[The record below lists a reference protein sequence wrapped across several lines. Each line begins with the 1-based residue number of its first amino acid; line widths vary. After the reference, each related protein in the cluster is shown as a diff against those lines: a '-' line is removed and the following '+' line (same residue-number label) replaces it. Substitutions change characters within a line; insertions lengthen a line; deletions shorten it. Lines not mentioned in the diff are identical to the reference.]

1 MDWTKFNNHGES
13 NNHAFEV
20 MCNLLFEDW
29 CKQTYKEKIVQFSF
43 VNGDGGDGG
52 VEAYCVL
59 DDGNVVGVQSKW
71 FPMKI
76 EDSQIRQIETS
87 IQTAKKVR
95 PKISTYVV
103 CIPRDLGSKKIVRG
117 GGLAQNTE
125 ADRWDALIDKCKQSY
140 SDLEIILWDETRLQE
155 KLLQPE
161 TQGTYKYWFENTVV
175 FDQQFELSYSKAINS
190 WAKHKYIPEIHTLGY
205 IHEKLG
211 NFLGCLE
218 LAKKR
223 YEEVGRF
230 ANRLKALSRAYKD
243 ILALGF
249 SSSAKE
255 LEEKV
260 VKDIESIESW
270 LTLLIATKEAIK
282 DGGSTRFTIQPLGL
296 SCSVGDI
303 KDYSWNS
310 GRYFHYRDTEKLL
323 EDIEDDFFNLC
334 RLLEQSDSNKLI
346 FTGVQGT
353 GKTAGIVAEVSLML
367 QSNSHLPVIIHA
379 KDFSVGETWASIIT
393 KTLGL
398 NTEWNEID
406 LLCALQNATFLRKH
420 MNEDGLFVTPNCVIC
435 IDGIDEAPSW
445 KFWRDRI
452 DETAAFSAMF
462 PRIKFVFLSRP
473 YVFEDRY
480 ELAYRDC
487 FYSLPM
493 SGDGD
498 LEEICDKYFDVYR
511 VDIAENNWIKENLR
525 TPIAVKLFC
534 DIYGNRKI
542 DILPKNTVVL
552 TELFKAKINSLEQAY
567 SIEHHI
573 TGNSRLIYTSLVQLA
588 DLFAENNT
596 ISAQRIT
603 DIVSVPLKSHLQD
616 ILAFLANEGFI
627 YSYSRQ
633 EDDFSLPEVFYSWGI
648 QPAFD
653 YLIAQKI
660 FNRMVAGETIDIE
673 NVDGIYQM
681 LSLIS
686 IENGKLLTE
695 YSNVNVDNQEAFE
708 LICYALAN
716 CSLEI
721 AKEYTEY
728 VKHLMQ
734 YSVAEFRELYTLV
747 IQPVLRTENH
757 PLGAGLLDD
766 FLRGFANSA
775 ERDIWWSI
783 PSYLRDN
790 YDAEWRA
797 YSEIDFDSIKLKD
810 TDPYCAAPLAVA
822 WSLASVNNE
831 VRQSSRLKL
840 TTWGIAQPLE
850 FWELFKVC
858 ITINDE
864 QILEDIFAVVYGIAL
879 EQFICNEYL
888 EVASNWMIANVFSQ
902 EGLKTY
908 ENVAIRYYGSGLV
921 RIAISKGLLNEDIK
935 ELITPPYNYEPA
947 IMPLCK
953 EALDATRIGGYKAID
968 YDLARYVLCDHLDDY
983 FRNYAGC
990 DEYHACANQFLERY
1004 TARYEMAEV
1013 KIEGF
1018 IIALAYQYLLDQGW
1032 NPEIFWS
1039 YEDKKKFGVDIVI
1052 RRTHYHATHG
1062 AMSRIMTVAEK
1073 NVWLAKHRIEAVFAN
1088 EIPLHENCTLLQYV
1102 SDYSRLENF
1111 VNTYQDYVNKKNQ
1124 EALHCWF
1131 NADIMASP
1139 GFKEMDKEN
1148 IETWMNDT
1156 VLPPFEKWF
1165 SEHDGHIL
1173 LSSFTDVQNNISGVQ
1188 EAVWI
1193 ASCAVREV
1201 DFERFLSLIEGY
1213 FEDRAEMLNVNDFHT
1228 YQDCRCYCTPQ
1239 EACLVHYDR
1248 EINRSLLIPDNNGEI
1263 EVVKLTGEC
1272 LSADELETE
1281 KSFTFPSRFTRELT
1295 GIVYGD
1301 GYTYSDCNGRVIA
1314 NYSSDSENWGTQQNT
1329 LTIDADAIQ
1338 KGLATNKYKM
1348 FWLYRLYRE
1357 PSPKARERFPDI
1369 QHSTDRTY
1377 LVWKEGEVFKSKEL
1391 FLVQPVRENVSVD
1404 IPDEIK
1410 ALLEDYGISD
1420 DAESSE

>member
-20 MCNLLFEDW
+20 MCNLLFEAW

-76 EDSQIRQIETS
+76 EDSQIRQIESS

-103 CIPRDLGSKKIVRG
+103 CIPRDLGSKKIVKG

-125 ADRWDALIDKCKQSY
+125 ADRWIALVEKCKLSY
-140 SDLEIILWDETRLQE
+140 PDLEIILWDETRLQE
-155 KLLQPE
+155 RLLQPE
-161 TQGTYKYWFENTVV
+161 TQGAYKYWFENTVV
-175 FDQQFELSYSKAINS
+175 FDQQFELSYHKAVNS

-205 IHEKLG
+205 IHERLG
-211 NFLGCLE
+211 YFLGCDE
-218 LAKKR
+218 LSKKR
-223 YEEVGRF
+223 YDEVGRF
-230 ANRLKALSRAYKD
+230 VNRLEALSRAYKD
-243 ILALGF
+243 ILALGL

-255 LEEKV
+255 LEDKI
-260 VKDIESIESW
+260 VKDIESIGKW
-270 LTLLIATKEAIK
+270 LALLIAEKEAIK

-296 SCSVGDI
+296 SCSAGDI

-310 GRYFHYRDTEKLL
+310 GRYFHYRDAEKLL

-334 RLLEQSDSNKLI
+334 RLLEQNDSNKLI

-353 GKTAGIVAEVSLML
+353 GKTAGIVAEASLML

-379 KDFSVGETWASIIT
+379 KDYSEGENWASIIT
-393 KTLGL
+393 RTLGL

-406 LLCALQNATFLRKH
+406 LLCALQNAAFLRKH
-420 MNEDGLFVTPNCVIC
+420 MNEDELFVTPNCVIC
-435 IDGIDEAPSW
+435 VDGIDEATSW

-452 DETAAFSAMF
+452 EETVAFSVMF

-480 ELAYRDC
+480 ELAYSDC
-487 FYSLPM
+487 FHSLPM

-498 LEEICDKYFDVYR
+498 LEEICDKYFAAYR
-511 VDIAENNWIKENLR
+511 IDIGENNWIRENLK

-542 DILPKNTVVL
+542 DNLPQNTVVL
-552 TELFKAKINSLEQAY
+552 TELLKAKIYSLEQAY
-567 SIEHHI
+567 SIAHHI
-573 TGNSRLIYTSLVQLA
+573 TGNSRLVYTSLVQLA
-588 DLFAENNT
+588 ELFAENNT
-596 ISAQRIT
+596 IPAQKIAN
-603 DIVSVPLKSHLQD
+603 IVSEPLKSHLQD
-616 ILAFLANEGFI
+616 ILDFLANEGFI

-633 EDDFSLPEVFYSWGI
+633 EDDFALPEVFYSWGI

-660 FNRMVAGETIDIE
+660 FRRMTASEKVDIE

-695 YSNVNVDNQEAFE
+695 YPNVNMDNQEAFE

-721 AKEYTEY
+721 AKKYTEY

-734 YSVAEFRELYTLV
+734 YSVAEFREIYTLV
-747 IQPVLRTENH
+747 IQAVLRAENH
-757 PLGAGLLDD
+757 PLGAALLDD
-766 FLRGFANSA
+766 FLRGFTNPA

-783 PSYLRDN
+783 PTYLRDN

-797 YSEIDFDSIKLKD
+797 FSEINFDSIKLKD
-810 TDPYCAAPLAVA
+810 TDSHCAAPLAVA
-822 WSLASVNNE
+822 WSLSNVNNE

-840 TTWGIAQPLE
+840 TKWGIAQPLE
-850 FWELFKVC
+850 FFELFKMC
-858 ITINDE
+858 ITVNDE
-864 QILEDIFAVVYGIAL
+864 QILEDIFAVAYGIAL

-888 EVASNWMIANVFSQ
+888 EVVANWMIANVFSQ
-902 EGLKTY
+902 EGLKIY

-921 RIAISKGLLNEDIK
+921 RIAISKGLVNENIK
-935 ELITPPYNYEPA
+935 ELIRPPYNYEPA

-953 EALDATRIGGYKAID
+953 EALDATRMGGYKAID

-990 DEYHACANQFLERY
+990 DDYHACANQFLEQY
-1004 TARYEMAEV
+1004 MAKYEIAEV

-1039 YEDKKKFGVDIVI
+1039 YEDKRKFGVDIVI
-1052 RRTHYHATHG
+1052 RRTYYPATHG
-1062 AMSRIMTVAEK
+1062 AMSRVMTVAEK

-1088 EIPLHENCTLLQYV
+1088 EIPLHEYGCPLQYV
-1102 SDYSRLENF
+1102 TDYSRLENF

-1131 NADIMASP
+1131 NADILAAP
-1139 GFKEMDKEN
+1139 EFNEMNKDN

-1156 VLPPFEKWF
+1156 GLPLFEKWF
-1165 SEHDGHIL
+1165 SDHDGRL
-1173 LSSFTDVQNNISGVQ
+1173 LLCSFTDVQNNISGVQ
-1188 EAVWI
+1188 EAAWI
-1193 ASCAVREV
+1193 SSGAVREV
-1201 DFERFLSLIEGY
+1201 DFERFLRLMDGY
-1213 FEDRAEMLNVNDFHT
+1213 FEDRTEMLNVNDFHT

-1248 EINRSLLIPDNNGEI
+1248 EINRSLLLPDNEEDIEI
-1263 EVVKLTGEC
+1263 FKLTEEC

-1281 KSFTFPSRFTRELT
+1281 KSFSFPSIFVREIT

-1301 GYTYSDCNGRVIA
+1301 GYSYSDNEGRVIA
-1314 NYSSDSENWGTQQNT
+1314 NYSTDGENWGTHQNT
-1329 LTIDADAIQ
+1329 LTIDADAMHI
-1338 KGLATNKYKM
+1338 GLAANKYKM
-1348 FWLYRLYRE
+1348 FWLYRLYKE

-1377 LVWKEGEVFKSKEL
+1377 LVWKEGEVFRSKEL
-1391 FLVQPVRENVSVD
+1391 LPVQPVRENVSVD

-1410 ALLEDYGISD
+1410 ALFKTYVITD
-1420 DAESSE
+1420 DAENS